1 MGVLVGIVVVGVT
14 DGLKVG
20 ENVVGIWL
28 GVADGEEVVGD
39 RVGETVGTDEV
50 GILVGVRVGTAV
62 GMNVVQHL
70 GVAVILIHVI
80 QFDSVSGMETVILDD
95 PETVG
100 PVVAGVIH
108 VAEV

>member
-14 DGLKVG
+14 DGLNVG

-39 RVGETVGTDEV
+39 RVGETVGTDVV
-50 GILVGVRVGTAV
+50 GIQVGTAV

-80 QFDSVSGMETVILDD
+80 QFDSVFGMETVILDD